1 MKKFLRCLCVLLIAV
16 LCIIMTSCGAETQP
30 LCVCV
35 DLAYVEEAAAGGI
48 NGCTPESAMGTFLLM
63 LKNAGG
69 PQDIE
74 VEYVPASGAERET
87 ALARLRTEIMSGRG
101 PDVFILNCDQK
112 DFLNTEDALFPI
124 AERTLHQALFLPL
137 DEYMENNTQY
147 AEWDRMNET
156 VLAAGRTEEGQQII
170 PLSYTIPVSVYLQE
184 EASHTPSKEIT
195 WQDMLEAEDM
205 ALAAAAVWTDNT
217 GSLTDGCPFF
227 KQRNVMLEFILGE
240 LADYEAEEL
249 LFTEEELKQRYTE
262 IMALAQRYQQG
273 DFDAAPEHYNDYLGF
288 NFNWEGTLNSADGG
302 VYQMQGSITRNST
315 VTLVPLYSDDGGVTA
330 AITAYAA
337 INRNTTR
344 PEDAYYVLDYLLSN
358 GVQKSV
364 GLYNFFL
371 SNPNSIPLH
380 NDMMSTEYP
389 VNGPTRWTLSDENF
403 SALCAVRE
411 QITHVRFQGGL
422 DNDLQKMCAECNHAK
437 DEEDLMEIIAE
448 NYRIML
454 QKVRE

>member
-1 MKKFLRCLCVLLIAV
+1 
-16 LCIIMTSCGAETQP
+16 
-30 LCVCV
+30 
-35 DLAYVEEAAAGGI
+35 
-48 NGCTPESAMGTFLLM
+48 
-63 LKNAGG
+63 
-69 PQDIE
+69 
-74 VEYVPASGAERET
+74 
-87 ALARLRTEIMSGRG
+87 
-101 PDVFILNCDQK
+101 
-112 DFLNTEDALFPI
+112 
-124 AERTLHQALFLPL
+124 
-137 DEYMENNTQY
+137 
-147 AEWDRMNET
+147 
-156 VLAAGRTEEGQQII
+156 
-170 PLSYTIPVSVYLQE
+170 
-184 EASHTPSKEIT
+184 
-195 WQDMLEAEDM
+195 
-205 ALAAAAVWTDNT
+205 
-217 GSLTDGCPFF
+217 
-227 KQRNVMLEFILGE
+227 
-240 LADYEAEEL
+240 
-249 LFTEEELKQRYTE
+249 YTE